1 MFIHYLKSFVASVK
15 KNRFFYFLN
24 TIGFAMAFLL
34 LTLLFTFIYQETSFD
49 CFHKNANHIYRVRP
63 RGYGVT
69 PLCFADQLKD
79 KLPEIKSMVR
89 FSGGELSV
97 VHNNEEIKVGKVEY
111 TDPEVFDVFS
121 FQLLSGNASTILKAP
136 NSIVI
141 NSTVA
146 RKLFGN
152 RSPLGESLQ
161 AKNGK
166 ILRVEGVM
174 ADIPYNSHI
183 QAQAFISVESLRG
196 KGEEQC
202 FECGAWSSLSYL
214 LLSENAVTSDVE
226 NKINAFLDESRM
238 ETSKGKIPLELQPLN
253 EVYFD
258 FANNKYDGSEHG
270 NFQTLT
276 LYFAIA
282 LLLIGIVVTNYI
294 NLSTAIAGGRMKEI
308 AIRKINGA
316 SGFQILAQ
324 SLFEAVGTALVSF
337 LAALLVIE
345 LLLPQLC
352 KLLNI
357 EIALVFNRTSLY
369 FIYLIV
375 IVLIGLLSG
384 LVPGLFLSRLK
395 ELSVLKKE
403 TAFNSNGFQRK
414 ALLVFQ
420 LLIVACLLNATFIM
434 KTQINY
440 IFTKDLGFN
449 YENVISFRLDK
460 DLSAKREVLKQALFK
475 NPHIERV
482 SFSTSL
488 MGADFGKA
496 SQGNSDNQKLCYFC
510 YIDPDYLDLYAID
523 IIQGRNFSWD
533 RTADLR
539 QTCMLNKAALLS
551 FGIENIETTL
561 FDGKEI
567 VAVVDDFNFSSL
579 HNQVEPLIIYCGMDG
594 TFAQVKVSNDHQDES
609 PQAIRSV
616 IKAISPNSDFD
627 YSLLEDRIKGLYQ
640 SDLDLKNSIQFYS
653 FITFVIALLGLF
665 GLTLFLIRKKNKEIC
680 LRKLFG
686 ANLSDTAKLL
696 SKEQVMIV
704 LIANILA
711 MPITYWFM
719 GKWLTNFQFRQDI
732 DLLVFLKTLVI
743 TLVFTLLAVLVL
755 IVKTHRVNLI
765 QALRHD

>member
-1 MFIHYLKSFVASVK
+1 MFLHYLKSFVASVK
-15 KNRFFYFLN
+15 KNRFFYILN

-34 LTLLFTFIYQETSFD
+34 LTLIFTFAYQETSFD
-49 CFHKNANHIYRVRP
+49 CFHKNTSNIYRIHSG
-63 RGYGVT
+63 GYGVT

-79 KLPEIKSMVR
+79 KLPEIESMVR
-89 FSGGELSV
+89 FSAGDLCV
-97 VHNNEEIKVGKVEY
+97 IDKNKEIKIGKVYY
-111 TDPEVFDVFS
+111 TDPEVFEVFS
-121 FQLLSGNASTILKAP
+121 FQLLSGNASTILKVP

-141 NSTVA
+141 STSLA
-146 RKLFGN
+146 HKLFGK
-152 RSPLGESLQ
+152 RSPMGESLQ

-166 ILRVEGVM
+166 TYRVEGVM

-183 QAQAFISVESLRG
+183 QAQAFISIESLRG
-196 KGEEQC
+196 KGEEQSFDC
-202 FECGAWSSLSYL
+202 ASWFSLSYL

-226 NKINAFLDESRM
+226 TKINAFLDESRM
-238 ETSKGKIPLELQPLN
+238 STSAGKIPLELQSLN

-258 FANNKYDGSEHG
+258 YVDNKYDGSEHG
-270 NFQTLT
+270 NAQTLA

-282 LLLIGIVVTNYI
+282 LLLIGIVVINYI

-324 SLFEAVGTALVSF
+324 SLFEAVGTAIVSF
-337 LAALLVIE
+337 WAALLVIE

-357 EIALVFNRTSLY
+357 EIALVFNRASLY

-384 LVPGLFLSRLK
+384 LIPGLFLSKLK
-395 ELSVLKKE
+395 EISVLKKE
-403 TAFNSNGFQRK
+403 RVFNSNGFQRK

-434 KTQINY
+434 KSQINY
-440 IFTKDLGFN
+440 IFTKDLGFS
-449 YENVISFRLDK
+449 YEDVISFRLDQG
-460 DLSAKREVLKQALFK
+460 LSAKKEVLKQALLK
-475 NPHIERV
+475 NPYIESV

-488 MGADFGKA
+488 MGGGFTKA
-496 SQGNSDNQKLCYFC
+496 SLGNPDNEKLCYFC
-510 YIDPDYLDLYAID
+510 TIDPDYLDLYAID
-523 IIQGRNFSWD
+523 IIEGRNFSWD
-533 RTADLR
+533 RTADFS
-539 QTCMLNKAALLS
+539 QTCMLNKAALLA
-551 FGIENIETTL
+551 FGIENTETNL

-567 VAVVDDFNFSSL
+567 VAVIDDFNFSSL
-579 HNQVEPLIIYCGMDG
+579 HNQIEPLVIYCGKEG
-594 TFAQVKVSNDHQDES
+594 AFAQVKVSNDHQSES
-609 PQAIRSV
+609 LQAIRTV
-616 IKAISPNSDFD
+616 ITDISPNSDFN

-640 SDLDLKNSIQFYS
+640 SELDLKNSFQFYS

-686 ANLSDTAKLL
+686 ANLGDTSRLL
-696 SKEQVMIV
+696 SKEQIWIV
-704 LIANILA
+704 LIANIIA
-711 MPITYWFM
+711 MPISYWLM
-719 GKWLTNFQFRQDI
+719 VKWLTNFHFRQDI
-732 DLLVFLKTLVI
+732 DLVIFLKTLVI

-755 IVKTHRVNLI
+755 IVKTHRVNL
-765 QALRHD
+765 LETLSYE